1 MIGDESMKDQSGKE
15 KRFLSPTDAAIFL
28 SLSKPSLDRLVSRRE
43 IPSYKIGGRRLFD
56 REELVE
62 WVKAHR
68 DGAQAKPKRA
78 ETRKNPNRKGGKDK
92 STPQDLPPKGRK
104 NTKNDLHYSSA
115 SCKRIQEEKKHHGR

>member
-1 MIGDESMKDQSGKE
+1 MNSQPEKE

-28 SLSKPSLDRLVSRRE
+28 SLSKPSLDRLVSRKE

-78 ETRKNPNRKGGKDK
+78 ETRKNPNRKGGKGK

-104 NTKNDLHYSSA
+104 K
-115 SCKRIQEEKKHHGR
+115 CE